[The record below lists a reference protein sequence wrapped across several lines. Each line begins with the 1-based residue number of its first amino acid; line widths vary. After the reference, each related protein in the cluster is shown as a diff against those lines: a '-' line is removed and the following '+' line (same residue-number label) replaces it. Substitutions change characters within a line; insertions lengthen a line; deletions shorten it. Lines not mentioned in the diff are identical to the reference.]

1 MNSKNYV
8 FSTRPIHDFGDK
20 ITYAGKNEENR
31 RKLDTALPHF
41 NIGHYSITFPP
52 GADSRENIIA
62 PSPEFHT
69 NNNYPEMD
77 DFANYNSGNYKPGTE
92 TKKVFDEVFTKLKT
106 TNKILYIYLHGFGND
121 TEKEKNKQV
130 IPMWHSY
137 YTHPKNE
144 NSPVG
149 EIIFLTWPSQGFIQY
164 KHGEKEDVSK
174 MAGSVT
180 VFFLKLFNYVNDRTN
195 ALFND
200 GWKPRIVFHSQSMG
214 CKILQTAVARLN
226 FIQEANLVKK
236 NILDKF
242 FYRIIMTG
250 ADLDLDALND
260 CEDEEGEEIHQL
272 AERILLFY
280 NKKDRALWISRFIFS
295 SGKRL
300 GRHLD
305 QDTMNLLPKNIDLIE
320 LHGNGRDIIGHN
332 YFTENEKV
340 VTQLQQA
347 LHDHHFDGIAL
358 EPRGRKIEFNLH
370 DGSCQCEWLH
380 ES

>member
-1 MNSKNYV
+1 MVSKNYV
-8 FSTRPIHDFGDK
+8 FSSRPLHQSGDK
-20 ITYAGKNEENR
+20 ITYAGRHEESR
-31 RKLDTALPHF
+31 RDRDKALPHF
-41 NIGHYSITFPP
+41 NIGTYSISFPP
-52 GADSRENIIA
+52 GSDTRDKITA
-62 PSPEFHT
+62 PPPEFIT
-69 NNNYPEMD
+69 INNYPEMT
-77 DFANYNSGNYKPGTE
+77 DFANYASADYRPGKE
-92 TKKVFDEVFTKLKT
+92 TKMVFDEVFAKIKDTD
-106 TNKILYIYLHGFGND
+106 KILYIYLHGFGNNSW
-121 TEKEKNKQV
+121 KEKNKQV

-137 YTHPKNE
+137 FDHPN
-144 NSPVG
+144 NNNTPVG
-149 EIIFLTWPSQGFIQY
+149 EFIFLTWPSQGFLQY

-174 MAGSVT
+174 MAGMVA
-180 VFFLKLFNYVNDRTN
+180 VFFLKLYHYVNDRTN
-195 ALFND
+195 PLFEN

-214 CKILQTAVARLN
+214 CKILQTAVTRLN

-260 CEDEEGEEIHQL
+260 CEDEEKEEIHQL

-305 QDTMNLLPKNIDLIE
+305 KETMNHLPKNIDLIE

-340 VTQLQQA
+340 VTKLQNA
-347 LHDHHFDGIAL
+347 LHNHHFDGIAL
-358 EPRGRKIEFNLH
+358 EPRGRIIEFNLQN
-370 DGSCQCEWLH
+370 GSCQCEWLH